1 MTSKEKNNIED
12 YGGIFTTLRK
22 PHNLWLLFGGISIFL
37 LALFGGGNIESGIGQ
52 LLQNLG
58 IELAF
63 AIFIAV
69 FLSVSIEEFTRRQFH
84 SEMDSRIKEIQQNVF
99 RSTYSRD
106 LPDPFFNEVEQQLFQ
121 CKFSYSNYFAT
132 YNFNWSQLP
141 TESSNSRVLDVRIKH
156 QFTVR
161 NLTAFASEH
170 SIYLHIQ
177 ELPDLSDVKCPKIIS
192 VILSGSG
199 TFKPEKIEEVNRNSV
214 IVDMTRTFKI
224 QTDDIPPGGI
234 LDVDIVA
241 QSTKNADGFVFCR
254 CSEPTRKLTVT
265 ATFPHDIPP
274 SLVGAD
280 SAHRTR
286 CGLTRHDSNSNEFTW
301 VMADTI
307 LPYQGLNFWW
317 ASGLAKISEIEVNQ

>member
-84 SEMDSRIKEIQQNVF
+84 NEMDSRIKEIQQNVF

-177 ELPDLSDVKCPKIIS
+177 ELPHSSGMISPKIIYG
-192 VILSGSG
+192 L
-199 TFKPEKIEEVNRNSV
+199 
-214 IVDMTRTFKI
+214 
-224 QTDDIPPGGI
+224 PP
-234 LDVDIVA
+234 LCKA
-241 QSTKNADGFVFCR
+241 
-254 CSEPTRKLTVT
+254 
-265 ATFPHDIPP
+265 
-274 SLVGAD
+274 
-280 SAHRTR
+280 
-286 CGLTRHDSNSNEFTW
+286 
-301 VMADTI
+301 
-307 LPYQGLNFWW
+307 
-317 ASGLAKISEIEVNQ
+317 